1 MNILHTIAS
10 LNTRSGGTSTCTYD
24 LVKALNGNGC
34 RTDILTLSPA
44 DASDV
49 MIGQDSFIHAL
60 PNDAVSPLSLSRG
73 MRGFLH
79 GETEYD
85 LYHTN
90 GLWQDVNHATA
101 AIARAKG
108 KPCVISPH
116 GMLYPEALLRSRW
129 KKRLM
134 LNLGHRRDLERADCI
149 HVTCLREMK
158 HCRALGLLNPMAV
171 IPNPVAVPGF
181 LEELNRPNDRFRIGF
196 LGRFHPIKNIDR
208 LIRAWSVAGKAA
220 QDGELVLV
228 GDGPAEY
235 VSYLRDLART
245 LHLENVRFTGFLTGR
260 AKFEALA
267 SLTALFVPSES
278 ENFGMSVPESLL
290 AGTPVMASHGTP
302 WEDLSLHNCGWWRPN
317 DTDTLAQTIEEA
329 AALSGEDLKNMGDA
343 GRRLVLD
350 QYTAPRVA
358 KNMTLLY
365 EYLLRQRP
373 DQPDFLYYQA

>member
-235 VSYLRDLART
+235 VSY
-245 LHLENVRFTGFLTGR
+245 
-260 AKFEALA
+260 
-267 SLTALFVPSES
+267 
-278 ENFGMSVPESLL
+278 
-290 AGTPVMASHGTP
+290 
-302 WEDLSLHNCGWWRPN
+302 
-317 DTDTLAQTIEEA
+317 
-329 AALSGEDLKNMGDA
+329 
-343 GRRLVLD
+343 
-350 QYTAPRVA
+350 
-358 KNMTLLY
+358 
-365 EYLLRQRP
+365 
-373 DQPDFLYYQA
+373 

>member
-60 PNDAVSPLSLSRG
+60 PNDALSPLSLSRG
-73 MRGFLH
+73 MRGFLKR
-79 GETEYD
+79 ETEYD

-90 GLWQDVNHATA
+90 GLWLDLNHATA
-101 AIARAKG
+101 ATARAKG

-134 LNLGHRRDLERADCI
+134 LNLGHRLDLDRADCI
-149 HVTCLREMK
+149 HVTCRREME

-181 LEELNRPNDRFRIGF
+181 LEELNHPNDRFRIGF

-208 LIRAWSVAGKAA
+208 LIRAWSAAGKAA
-220 QDGELVLV
+220 QDGELVLM

-260 AKFEALA
+260 TKFEALA

-290 AGTPVMASHGTP
+290 AGTPVMASLGTP
-302 WEDLSLHNCGWWRPN
+302 WEELNIHRCGWWCSN
-317 DTDTLAQTIEEA
+317 DADTLAACIDKA
-329 AALSGEDLKNMGDA
+329 SALSPEELAFMGER
-343 GRRLVLD
+343 GRQLIL
-350 QYTAPRVA
+350 QHYTADKTASQMRA
-358 KNMTLLY
+358 TY
-365 EYLLRQRP
+365 EYIINGEKC
-373 DQPDFLYYQA
+373 PDFIHHV